1 MIIKLND
8 YLRRGKMKIN
18 WIKKG
23 LSVVL
28 AGAMVI
34 CLAAAAGVPT
44 AVYAEETEGSGKYVS
59 DVFIAYGK
67 SEKKA
72 TEWLQKNGWEPVKG
86 DFNAGKASF
95 FDDNKI
101 QDQNV
106 AAVMGIKRTDD
117 KEQAITDMAVM
128 NMKGGYS
135 LPEYEKLIDEK
146 KAEINEFI
154 NHFMVVIEEYRANYN
169 GEGSE
174 FGKKRAETA
183 HDMLNNFTDGGEDE
197 EYAVNDTGMKMGDG
211 LLEKTRQEGNEA
223 GIDLEQLLL
232 ESSGPAMLIV
242 ETLLALSADV
252 NEQTWIE
259 RAGGLTGEEL
269 AENLVQYAPEAEGQD
284 VAESAVPQFLG
295 QKYGDTAA
303 VLAEQWGAINEQM
316 RWFESYCNQNDLWEK
331 DGDSTEAYDKRL
343 NDYFDN
349 LKKSDEAAYN
359 EESKKFGS
367 CSLLYDSLY
376 ECHFEGEWGETMGDF
391 FNPSDEAYSYPEA
404 EAFLPMAAALSDG
417 QRASMDFLSLQ
428 ALLLI
433 GFGSDE
439 GLKKA
444 LPEIDKTF
452 GDIED
457 MSIYTGVNRA
467 AFRGGVAIT
476 SEALM
481 EQNAGKGQAFDQM
494 WDNMGIV
501 AISSYCAAI
510 AGIVSMIAGGVMV
523 AKGTTTYTV
532 AAATRGGYQWKL
544 AQSNMNLTKNV
555 VKLAQQNYDKG
566 LTTAEKLTQVKQ
578 NALDA
583 EKDFQAL
590 DKTTVTETTKM
601 GYAGRIFLGV
611 GGALLVGAAI
621 VKAVQ
626 MYKYY
631 QRDMTPIPRM
641 IVDESDIVTYLTDDN
656 GKPILDGNGEQKK
669 NIDFKTYEY
678 YSAVKCNRPEVGEI
692 GDWQDGVSDYKDPEH
707 YCFDIADLNADMGQE
722 WIALYTVKSQD
733 KGDPI
738 LADSLTLQYGSSKTP
753 KGCTKP
759 LHLFTYTNAVDL
771 GDTAWA
777 FNNDKKGVYL
787 FWDAD
792 TNAFAADAASA
803 FSGGQL
809 ALAGIGGLILGIA
822 GATLVLNKKRRKD
835 EPEAA

>member
-1 MIIKLND
+1 
-8 YLRRGKMKIN
+8 MKIN

-303 VLAEQWGAINEQM
+303 VLADQWGAINEQM

-656 GKPILDGNGEQKK
+656 GKPILDENGEQKK

-692 GDWQDGVSDYKDPEH
+692 GDWQDGASDYKDPEH

>member
-1 MIIKLND
+1 
-8 YLRRGKMKIN
+8 MKIN

-34 CLAAAAGVPT
+34 CLAATAGVPT

-331 DGDSTEAYDKRL
+331 DGDSTEAYGKRL

-566 LTTAEKLTQVKQ
+566 LTTAEKLAQVKQ

>member
-303 VLAEQWGAINEQM
+303 VLADQWGAINEQM

-656 GKPILDGNGEQKK
+656 GKPLLDEKGNQKK
-669 NIDFKTYEY
+669 TIDFKTYEY

>member
-1 MIIKLND
+1 MILKLND

-34 CLAAAAGVPT
+34 CLAATAGVPT

-566 LTTAEKLTQVKQ
+566 LTTAEKLAQVKQ

-583 EKDFQAL
+583 EKDFKAL

-792 TNAFAADAASA
+792 TKAFATDAASA

>member
-1 MIIKLND
+1 
-8 YLRRGKMKIN
+8 MKIN

-34 CLAAAAGVPT
+34 CLAATAGVPT

-566 LTTAEKLTQVKQ
+566 LTTAEKLAQVKQ

-733 KGDPI
+733 KGDPV

>member
-28 AGAMVI
+28 TGAMVI
-34 CLAAAAGVPT
+34 CLAATAGVPT

-72 TEWLQKNGWEPVKG
+72 TEWLQKNGWEPIKG

-566 LTTAEKLTQVKQ
+566 LTTAEKLAQVKTPQ
-578 NALDA
+578 EAID
-583 EKDFQAL
+583 
-590 DKTTVTETTKM
+590 T
-601 GYAGRIFLGV
+601 I
-611 GGALLVGAAI
+611 AAF
-621 VKAVQ
+621 
-626 MYKYY
+626 
-631 QRDMTPIPRM
+631 
-641 IVDESDIVTYLTDDN
+641 EN
-656 GKPILDGNGEQKK
+656 
-669 NIDFKTYEY
+669 
-678 YSAVKCNRPEVGEI
+678 
-692 GDWQDGVSDYKDPEH
+692 
-707 YCFDIADLNADMGQE
+707 
-722 WIALYTVKSQD
+722 
-733 KGDPI
+733 
-738 LADSLTLQYGSSKTP
+738 
-753 KGCTKP
+753 
-759 LHLFTYTNAVDL
+759 
-771 GDTAWA
+771 
-777 FNNDKKGVYL
+777 
-787 FWDAD
+787 
-792 TNAFAADAASA
+792 
-803 FSGGQL
+803 
-809 ALAGIGGLILGIA
+809 
-822 GATLVLNKKRRKD
+822 
-835 EPEAA
+835 

>member
-1 MIIKLND
+1 
-8 YLRRGKMKIN
+8 MKIN

-303 VLAEQWGAINEQM
+303 VLADQWGAINEQM

-707 YCFDIADLNADMGQE
+707 YCFDIADLNACRHGAGVDRALHSQVTGQ
-722 WIALYTVKSQD
+722 
-733 KGDPI
+733 G
-738 LADSLTLQYGSSKTP
+738 
-753 KGCTKP
+753 
-759 LHLFTYTNAVDL
+759 
-771 GDTAWA
+771 
-777 FNNDKKGVYL
+777 
-787 FWDAD
+787 
-792 TNAFAADAASA
+792 
-803 FSGGQL
+803 
-809 ALAGIGGLILGIA
+809 
-822 GATLVLNKKRRKD
+822 
-835 EPEAA
+835 

>member
-34 CLAAAAGVPT
+34 CLAATAGVPT

-146 KAEINEFI
+146 KTEINEFI

-284 VAESAVPQFLG
+284 VAESAVPQL
-295 QKYGDTAA
+295 
-303 VLAEQWGAINEQM
+303 
-316 RWFESYCNQNDLWEK
+316 
-331 DGDSTEAYDKRL
+331 
-343 NDYFDN
+343 
-349 LKKSDEAAYN
+349 
-359 EESKKFGS
+359 
-367 CSLLYDSLY
+367 
-376 ECHFEGEWGETMGDF
+376 
-391 FNPSDEAYSYPEA
+391 
-404 EAFLPMAAALSDG
+404 
-417 QRASMDFLSLQ
+417 
-428 ALLLI
+428 
-433 GFGSDE
+433 
-439 GLKKA
+439 
-444 LPEIDKTF
+444 
-452 GDIED
+452 
-457 MSIYTGVNRA
+457 
-467 AFRGGVAIT
+467 
-476 SEALM
+476 
-481 EQNAGKGQAFDQM
+481 
-494 WDNMGIV
+494 
-501 AISSYCAAI
+501 
-510 AGIVSMIAGGVMV
+510 
-523 AKGTTTYTV
+523 
-532 AAATRGGYQWKL
+532 
-544 AQSNMNLTKNV
+544 
-555 VKLAQQNYDKG
+555 
-566 LTTAEKLTQVKQ
+566 
-578 NALDA
+578 
-583 EKDFQAL
+583 
-590 DKTTVTETTKM
+590 
-601 GYAGRIFLGV
+601 
-611 GGALLVGAAI
+611 
-621 VKAVQ
+621 
-626 MYKYY
+626 
-631 QRDMTPIPRM
+631 
-641 IVDESDIVTYLTDDN
+641 
-656 GKPILDGNGEQKK
+656 
-669 NIDFKTYEY
+669 
-678 YSAVKCNRPEVGEI
+678 
-692 GDWQDGVSDYKDPEH
+692 
-707 YCFDIADLNADMGQE
+707 
-722 WIALYTVKSQD
+722 
-733 KGDPI
+733 
-738 LADSLTLQYGSSKTP
+738 
-753 KGCTKP
+753 
-759 LHLFTYTNAVDL
+759 
-771 GDTAWA
+771 
-777 FNNDKKGVYL
+777 
-787 FWDAD
+787 
-792 TNAFAADAASA
+792 
-803 FSGGQL
+803 
-809 ALAGIGGLILGIA
+809 
-822 GATLVLNKKRRKD
+822 
-835 EPEAA
+835 

>member
-1 MIIKLND
+1 
-8 YLRRGKMKIN
+8 MKIN

-34 CLAAAAGVPT
+34 CLAATAGVPT

-303 VLAEQWGAINEQM
+303 VLADQWGAINEQM

-611 GGALLVGAAI
+611 GGALLVSAAI

-656 GKPILDGNGEQKK
+656 GKPILDENGEQKK

>member
-1 MIIKLND
+1 MILKLND

-34 CLAAAAGVPT
+34 CLAATAGVPT

-303 VLAEQWGAINEQM
+303 VLADQWGAINEQM

-555 VKLAQQNYDKG
+555 VKLAQQNYDIG
-566 LTTAEKLTQVKQ
+566 RTTAEKLAQVKQ

-583 EKDFQAL
+583 EKDFEAL

-656 GKPILDGNGEQKK
+656 GKPLLDEKGNQKK
-669 NIDFKTYEY
+669 TIDFKTYEY

-692 GDWQDGVSDYKDPEH
+692 GDWQDGVSDYKDPKH
-707 YCFDIADLNADMGQE
+707 YCYDIADLNADMGQE

-738 LADSLTLQYGSSKTP
+738 LADSLTLQYGSNKTP
-753 KGCTKP
+753 DGCTKG

-777 FNNDKKGVYL
+777 FNNDKKGVYF
-787 FWDAD
+787 FWDED
-792 TNAFAADAASA
+792 TNAFATDAASA

-809 ALAGIGGLILGIA
+809 ALAGIGGLILGIL
-822 GATLVLNKKRRKD
+822 GATLVLTKKRRKD

>member
-34 CLAAAAGVPT
+34 CLAATAGVPT

-146 KAEINEFI
+146 KTEINEFI

-583 EKDFQAL
+583 EKDFEAL

-707 YCFDIADLNADMGQE
+707 YCFDIADLNAPTWGR
-722 WIALYTVKSQD
+722 S
-733 KGDPI
+733 
-738 LADSLTLQYGSSKTP
+738 GSR
-753 KGCTKP
+753 
-759 LHLFTYTNAVDL
+759 FTQSSHKIRVIR
-771 GDTAWA
+771 
-777 FNNDKKGVYL
+777 
-787 FWDAD
+787 
-792 TNAFAADAASA
+792 S
-803 FSGGQL
+803 SR
-809 ALAGIGGLILGIA
+809 I
-822 GATLVLNKKRRKD
+822 R
-835 EPEAA
+835 

>member
-34 CLAAAAGVPT
+34 CLAATAGVPT

-154 NHFMVVIEEYRANYN
+154 NHIMVVIEEYRANYN

-303 VLAEQWGAINEQM
+303 VLADQWGAINEQM

-566 LTTAEKLTQVKQ
+566 LTTAEKLAQVKQ

-722 WIALYTVKSQD
+722 WIALYTVKSQ
-733 KGDPI
+733 
-738 LADSLTLQYGSSKTP
+738 
-753 KGCTKP
+753 
-759 LHLFTYTNAVDL
+759 
-771 GDTAWA
+771 

>member
-303 VLAEQWGAINEQM
+303 VLADQWGAINEQM

-656 GKPILDGNGEQKK
+656 GKPILDENGEQKK